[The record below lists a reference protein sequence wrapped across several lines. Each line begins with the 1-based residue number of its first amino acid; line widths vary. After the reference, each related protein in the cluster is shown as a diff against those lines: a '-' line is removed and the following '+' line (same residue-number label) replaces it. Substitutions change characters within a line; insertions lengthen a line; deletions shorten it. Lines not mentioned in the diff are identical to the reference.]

1 MRSSWLAIP
10 RRRFAAAHQS
20 GLTGLVISALAL
32 AGPLLPSARADDDK
46 AAAEA
51 LFDEARRLMKEER
64 FDEACPK
71 LEASQRLDPGVGTM
85 LNLAD
90 CYEKSGKTASAWAQ
104 FRETISAARKAG
116 SREREEVARTRAN
129 ELEPKLSY
137 LTIVTWQGQQV
148 HVQRD
153 GTTIDAAVLGTR
165 IPVDPGGHVITASA
179 EGKRTW
185 STSVDVA
192 AEPGNTKVT
201 VPILP
206 DEDSA
211 AGPPVDGVELDRAS
225 PSSDDNDGSTQRILA
240 GVAGGVGVV
249 GVVVGSVFGL
259 KASSDWNEA
268 KSDCNPYPKCGP
280 AGKKLGDDAQSSAT
294 LSTIAFVV
302 GGAGIAGGLI
312 LWFTAPDGDSA
323 TETAVGVG
331 PGRVLVHGRF

>member
-1 MRSSWLAIP
+1 MGSKWLL
-10 RRRFAAAHQS
+10 
-20 GLTGLVISALAL
+20 GLAVATVIGVIS
-32 AGPLLPSARADDDK
+32 GPLVPLAARAADDK

-51 LFDEARRLMKEER
+51 LFDEARRLMADKR
-64 FDEACPK
+64 YGDACPK

-90 CYEKSGKTASAWAQ
+90 CYEKNGQTASAWAQ

-116 SREREEVARTRAN
+116 SREREEIARTRAN
-129 ELEPKLSY
+129 ALEPKLSY
-137 LTIVTWQGQQV
+137 LTIVTWQGQEV

-153 GTTIDAAVLGTR
+153 GTTVDPAVLGTR
-165 IPVDPGGHVITASA
+165 IPVDPGGHEITASA

-185 STSVDVA
+185 STTVEVT

-206 DEDSA
+206 DENGGDVA
-211 AGPPVDGVELDRAS
+211 PVDGVELERRA
-225 PSSDDNDGSTQRILA
+225 PELKDDGGGSTQRILA
-240 GVAGGVGVV
+240 GVVGGVGVV

-259 KASSDWNEA
+259 KASSDWDEA
-268 KSDCNPYPKCGP
+268 KSKCSAYPEGCGSD
-280 AGKKLGDDAQSSAT
+280 GKQLGDDAQGAAT

-312 LWFTAPDGDSA
+312 LWFTAPDGDA
-323 TETAVGVG
+323 AAETAVGIG

>member
-1 MRSSWLAIP
+1 MRSSWL
-10 RRRFAAAHQS
+10 
-20 GLTGLVISALAL
+20 VALAISCLCFSL
-32 AGPLLPSARADDDK
+32 APRTAHADDDK

-51 LFDEARRLMKEER
+51 LFDEARRLMAEKR
-64 FDEACPK
+64 YDEACPK

-85 LNLAD
+85 LNLGD
-90 CYEKSGKTASAWAQ
+90 CYEKSGMTASAWAQ

-129 ELEPKLSY
+129 ALEAKLSY

-153 GTTIDAAVLGTR
+153 GTTVDPAVLGTR
-165 IPVDPGGHVITASA
+165 IPVDPGGHEITASA

-185 STSVDVA
+185 STTVEVT

-206 DEDSA
+206 DENSHVEA
-211 AGPPVDGVELDRAS
+211 TPVDGVELERSATA
-225 PSSDDNDGSTQRILA
+225 PSDDSHGSTQRILA
-240 GVAGGVGVV
+240 GVVGGVGVV

-259 KASSDWNEA
+259 KASSDWDEA
-268 KSDCNPYPKCGP
+268 KSKCSAYPEGCGTD
-280 AGKKLGDDAQSSAT
+280 GKQLGDDAQSAAT

-302 GGAGIAGGLI
+302 GGVGIAGGLL
-312 LWFTAPDGDSA
+312 LWFTAPDGDDTA
-323 TETAVGVG
+323 ETAVGIG